1 MENKINEKKQLLKKT
16 FFQKYKIIRALSSNL
31 VFEGINII
39 TKIKVAMK
47 LENIITGKNTLT
59 NETYILLNI
68 KGYGIPEII
77 TFGHSGKYKVLIEE
91 LLGKSLQDLYELN
104 DNEIPLK
111 DICMIAIQLL
121 ERIEYIHS
129 KSIIH
134 RNINPNN
141 FLIGEKN
148 SSLIYIIDFAN
159 SKKYRSSRT
168 GKHLKFNLNQKITG
182 DFSFISINSM
192 RGGEQ
197 SRKDD
202 LESLGYMII
211 YLLKG
216 FLPWKEF
223 ENKSNKLKKIYELKK
238 KISLERLCRFL
249 PDEIRMYMEYC
260 KNLSFEQ
267 EPKYEYLKGIFKE
280 ILIKNQK
287 INDNIFLWNKNK
299 DEHKKNE
306 QKNKNNYDLCKR
318 KVSPFMRLY
327 HKKIYL

>member
-1 MENKINEKKQLLKKT
+1 MENKIIEKKQLLKKT
-16 FFQKYKIIRALSSNL
+16 FFQKYKLIRALSSNL

-39 TKIKVAMK
+39 TKTKVAMK

-77 TFGHSGKYKVLIEE
+77 TFGHSGKYKVLVEE

-129 KSIIH
+129 KSILH
-134 RNINPNN
+134 RNINPTN

-192 RGGEQ
+192 RGGKQ

-223 ENKSNKLKKIYELKK
+223 ENKKDKIKKIYELKK
-238 KISLERLCRFL
+238 KLL
-249 PDEIRMYMEYC
+249 
-260 KNLSFEQ
+260 
-267 EPKYEYLKGIFKE
+267 
-280 ILIKNQK
+280 
-287 INDNIFLWNKNK
+287 
-299 DEHKKNE
+299 
-306 QKNKNNYDLCKR
+306 
-318 KVSPFMRLY
+318 
-327 HKKIYL
+327 